1 MTSIARAMATGRRHG
16 THFGGTELP
25 EDVQEVLRRARRLE
39 WVTLAYLST
48 GVVLVGLV
56 MGSSQAMQAAW
67 IEDLLSLI
75 PPIAFLVGARVA
87 ANEPDRAYPFGRHR
101 SVAVGHLVAGVAL
114 LTMGLFLSYDS
125 ASGLIERDH
134 PPIGTMRL
142 FGQTFW
148 AGWPMVAVMVYT
160 LVGPVILGRM
170 KLPLA
175 EQLHDKVLHAD
186 AQMNKADWMTAGGA
200 IVGVLGIGIGLWWA
214 DAAAALFIALSIL
227 HDGWGNVQHAI
238 TGLMDKTARTVDD
251 AGEHPLVGRVEGY
264 LDSRPWIRDHHTRVR
279 DMGHVFHVEVRLV
292 PRGGEVDLA
301 RLAQVGDDLR
311 AMDWKIDD
319 VTIAPVQQVD
329 QGETPA
335 GDGRQGG
342 G

>member
-1 MTSIARAMATGRRHG
+1 MTSLARAMSSGPRHG
-16 THFGGTELP
+16 THFGRTELP

-39 WVTLAYLST
+39 WVSLAYLGT

-101 SVAVGHLVAGVAL
+101 SVAVGHLVAAVAL
-114 LTMGLFLSYDS
+114 LTMGLFLVYDS

-134 PPIGTMRL
+134 PPIGTMQL
-142 FGQTFW
+142 LGQTVW

-175 EQLHDKVLHAD
+175 DQLHDKVLHAD

-200 IVGVLGIGIGLWWA
+200 IVGVLGIGVGLWWA

-227 HDGWGNVQHAI
+227 HDGWSNVQHAV
-238 TGLMDKTARTVDD
+238 TGLMDRTARTVDD
-251 AGEHPLVGRVEGY
+251 AEEHPLVGRLEAY

-292 PRGGEVDLA
+292 PRDGRADLA
-301 RLAQVGDDLR
+301 RLTQVGDDLR

-319 VTIAPVQQVD
+319 VTVAPVHRVHE
-329 QGETPA
+329 GETRT
-335 GDGRQGG
+335 GEGGR
-342 G
+342 